1 MKYLFVECGCCGGY
15 HTPDFTGDCRDDA
28 HRYTPEQMEAWH
40 GPEVWN
46 AVLDLDEQM
55 RMEEEAA

>member
-15 HTPDFTGDCRDDA
+15 HAPDYTGDCRDDA

-40 GPEVWN
+40 GTARTCGTRCWT
-46 AVLDLDEQM
+46 LM
-55 RMEEEAA
+55 SR